1 MYFDFPGEDP
11 ESWKNE
17 FKSEFTGQLYV
28 KYHNLLKNYV
38 HPFILDYR
46 KKYDDTLLG
55 YELILQYWFFYPYND
70 GGNNHEGDWEHINV
84 VVSPK
89 NMVTRYLSKEEIIRI
104 LDTSRF
110 EAEDSQDD
118 LVIKRVEY
126 YFHHNVMA
134 FDYSYPNVYLHRD
147 QWEKQIDEMIIERYG
162 EKRLIEYIRYQAY
175 TNEEENKINTHPFV
189 FIGGDNKG
197 LDQILSMP
205 GGTNRDSHG
214 SYPCSGLYRNIGPA
228 GASEEISTNVNM
240 REYLNKM
247 QDSVE
252 VSSPTYKRGNVISF
266 NKNERIEIVPDWER
280 VADLVLTDRTARHH
294 WSWLMLPL
302 RWGYPATE
310 SPFSGI
316 VKHIDTGNQGDIG
329 PAFTNWW
336 NSSMG
341 AAGVH
346 EIKPHILPPVFPLGF
361 QDSFDNAI
369 GFFNLTYPVLFNLPP
384 IDIIFRLGVYPYKM
398 IMNENYPVFHPEK
411 KIPFRFVDLAVGVTF
426 QKLPKEFGNLSL
438 NKQQYDEFMEN
449 FDDHRIIEGDTAEV
463 TSSTSELTNPKSPVF
478 QLAFYIGDYFAT
490 INSLRNSQSEH
501 IITVEF
507 DDIDPYIYYSEIN
520 LWEFSG
526 SFRYNLFLSNLRP
539 YLLGGY
545 SWFWYRLEN
554 VKSNGVLFE
563 THQTD
568 WINQPSFDSLSSL
581 LPNSFHLGIG
591 LEWVIIKGF
600 KQFPR
605 GIDLTVRGEY
615 GLFFQKV
622 GVDFSDIESG
632 RVEPLFPT
640 LDDVPDSGT
649 VTRQLVN
656 LVISIGF

>member
-1 MYFDFPGEDP
+1 M
-11 ESWKNE
+11 
-17 FKSEFTGQLYV
+17 
-28 KYHNLLKNYV
+28 
-38 HPFILDYR
+38 
-46 KKYDDTLLG
+46 
-55 YELILQYWFFYPYND
+55 
-70 GGNNHEGDWEHINV
+70 
-84 VVSPK
+84 
-89 NMVTRYLSKEEIIRI
+89 
-104 LDTSRF
+104 
-110 EAEDSQDD
+110 
-118 LVIKRVEY
+118 
-126 YFHHNVMA
+126 
-134 FDYSYPNVYLHRD
+134 
-147 QWEKQIDEMIIERYG
+147 
-162 EKRLIEYIRYQAY
+162 
-175 TNEEENKINTHPFV
+175 
-189 FIGGDNKG
+189 
-197 LDQILSMP
+197 
-205 GGTNRDSHG
+205 
-214 SYPCSGLYRNIGPA
+214 
-228 GASEEISTNVNM
+228 
-240 REYLNKM
+240 
-247 QDSVE
+247 
-252 VSSPTYKRGNVISF
+252 
-266 NKNERIEIVPDWER
+266 
-280 VADLVLTDRTARHH
+280 
-294 WSWLMLPL
+294 
-302 RWGYPATE
+302 
-310 SPFSGI
+310 
-316 VKHIDTGNQGDIG
+316 
-329 PAFTNWW
+329 
-336 NSSMG
+336 
-341 AAGVH
+341 
-346 EIKPHILPPVFPLGF
+346 
-361 QDSFDNAI
+361 
-369 GFFNLTYPVLFNLPP
+369 
-384 IDIIFRLGVYPYKM
+384 
-398 IMNENYPVFHPEK
+398 
-411 KIPFRFVDLAVGVTF
+411 
-426 QKLPKEFGNLSL
+426 
-438 NKQQYDEFMEN
+438 
-449 FDDHRIIEGDTAEV
+449 
-463 TSSTSELTNPKSPVF
+463 TNPKSPVF

-539 YLLGGY
+539 YFLGGY